1 MTLLEHPVALTP
13 SLAEWV
19 PVCTLADLIPERGV
33 CALVAGAPVAI
44 FRAAGTV
51 ELFAIGN
58 IDPYSEASV
67 LSRGIVGS
75 AGDRLVVASPVFKQ
89 RFDLTTGESL
99 EDAAVQLPVYDIRV
113 VGGIVS
119 VSSAPRTSNGS

>member
-1 MTLLEHPVALTP
+1 MTLLEHPGALAP
-13 SLAEWV
+13 DLDEWV

-33 CALVAGAPVAI
+33 CALVAGAPVAL
-44 FRAAGTV
+44 FRTFGTD

-58 IDPYSEASV
+58 IDPYSGASV

-89 RFDLTTGESL
+89 RFDLMTGASL
-99 EDAAVQLPVYDIRV
+99 DDASVQLPVYDVRV

-119 VSSAPRTSNGS
+119 VSSMPRTPMRS